1 MNRIVTHSITDDK
14 KGRRMVMGA
23 GDGIGGM
30 KVGKETIMSI
40 ANNIDVIMHIV
51 FINLVI
57 QYF

>member
-1 MNRIVTHSITDDK
+1 
-14 KGRRMVMGA
+14 MVMGA